1 MYIGGGPRQVIDE
14 GGGAAI
20 IADAR
25 RAILILGAPRATRG
39 RMYSWGRRREA
50 TYNAGH
56 FS

>member
-25 RAILILGAPRATRG
+25 RAILMLGAPRATPG
-39 RMYSWGRRREA
+39 KDVLMGKA
-50 TYNAGH
+50 P
-56 FS
+56 